1 MRFII
6 IALILLF
13 YHPVNAK
20 VKKINVPM
28 SDMPMKAIESPNS
41 KVNLI
46 MFVGGPGLKHG
57 KLGKVKNPL
66 IRAKSIFK
74 QSGANLYFFP
84 NPKKGKAMKLNYR
97 ISKKHADNILKV
109 SKIVKKRNNLP
120 TILVGHSRGGTSV
133 SNAAVVHGAKIDGI
147 VNAAAMTT
155 TSSKVSSKHII
166 TKILKKGVDTHILI
180 VHPKKDT
187 CLVTPYKP
195 LPKLMKNLKAKSKKL
210 VTINGGGTTGR
221 ECGPLHRHG
230 FENTEKELAN
240 SIINWASGL

>member
-1 MRFII
+1 MRFFIVV
-6 IALILLF
+6 LILLF
-13 YHPVNAK
+13 YNPVNAK
-20 VKKINVPM
+20 VTKINIPT

-46 MFVGGPGLKHG
+46 MFVGGAGLKHG

-66 IRAKSIFK
+66 IRARSIFK

-84 NPKKGKAMKLNYR
+84 NPKKGKAMKLSYR
-97 ISKKHADNILKV
+97 ISKKHADEILKV
-109 SKIVKKRNNLP
+109 SKIVKSRNNLP

-133 SNAAVVHGAKIDGI
+133 SNVAVVHGTKIDGI
-147 VNAAAMTT
+147 VNAAAMTK
-155 TSSKVSSKHII
+155 TSNKVSSKHII
-166 TKILKKGVDTHILI
+166 TKILKKSVNTHVLI

-187 CLVTPYKP
+187 CLVTPFSP
-195 LPKLMKNLKAKSKKL
+195 IPKLMKNLKAKSKKL

-230 FENTEKELAN
+230 FENTERELAD
-240 SIINWASGL
+240 SIINWSSGL

>member
-1 MRFII
+1 MRFFIVV
-6 IALILLF
+6 LILLF
-13 YHPVNAK
+13 YNPVNAK
-20 VKKINVPM
+20 VTKINIPT

-46 MFVGGPGLKHG
+46 MFVGGAGLKHG

-66 IRAKSIFK
+66 IRARSIFK

-84 NPKKGKAMKLNYR
+84 NPKKGKAMKLSYR
-97 ISKKHADNILKV
+97 ISKKHADEILKV
-109 SKIVKKRNNLP
+109 SKIVKSRNNLP

-133 SNAAVVHGAKIDGI
+133 SNVAVVHGAKIDGI
-147 VNAAAMTT
+147 VNAAAMTK
-155 TSSKVSSKHII
+155 TSNKVSSKHII
-166 TKILKKGVDTHILI
+166 TKILKKSVNTHVLI

-187 CLVTPYKP
+187 CLVTPFSP
-195 LPKLMKNLKAKSKKL
+195 IPKLMKNLKAKSKKL

-230 FENTEKELAN
+230 FENTERELAD
-240 SIINWASGL
+240 SIINWSSGL

>member
-1 MRFII
+1 MRFFIVV
-6 IALILLF
+6 LILLF
-13 YHPVNAK
+13 YNPVNAK
-20 VKKINVPM
+20 VTKINIPT

-46 MFVGGPGLKHG
+46 MFVGGAGLKHG

-66 IRAKSIFK
+66 IRARSIFK

-84 NPKKGKAMKLNYR
+84 NPKKGKAMKLSYR
-97 ISKKHADNILKV
+97 ISKKHADEILKV
-109 SKIVKKRNNLP
+109 SKIVKSRNNLP

-133 SNAAVVHGAKIDGI
+133 SNVAVIHGAKIDGI
-147 VNAAAMTT
+147 VNAAAMTK
-155 TSSKVSSKHII
+155 TSNKVSSKHII
-166 TKILKKGVDTHILI
+166 TKILKKSVNTHVLI

-187 CLVTPYKP
+187 CLVTPFSP
-195 LPKLMKNLKAKSKKL
+195 IPKLMKNLKAKSKKL

-230 FENTEKELAN
+230 FENTERELAD
-240 SIINWASGL
+240 SIINWSSGL

>member
-6 IALILLF
+6 IALILPL

-57 KLGKVKNPL
+57 KLFKVKNPL

-84 NPKKGKAMKLNYR
+84 NPKKGKAMKLNHR
-97 ISKKHADNILKV
+97 ISKKA
-109 SKIVKKRNNLP
+109 
-120 TILVGHSRGGTSV
+120 G
-133 SNAAVVHGAKIDGI
+133 
-147 VNAAAMTT
+147 
-155 TSSKVSSKHII
+155 
-166 TKILKKGVDTHILI
+166 
-180 VHPKKDT
+180 
-187 CLVTPYKP
+187 
-195 LPKLMKNLKAKSKKL
+195 
-210 VTINGGGTTGR
+210 ING
-221 ECGPLHRHG
+221 
-230 FENTEKELAN
+230 
-240 SIINWASGL
+240 

>member
-1 MRFII
+1 MRFFIVV
-6 IALILLF
+6 LILLF
-13 YHPVNAK
+13 YNPVNAK
-20 VKKINVPM
+20 VTKINIPT

-46 MFVGGPGLKHG
+46 MFVGGAGLKHG

-66 IRAKSIFK
+66 IRARSIFK

-84 NPKKGKAMKLNYR
+84 NPKKGKAMKLGYR
-97 ISKKHADNILKV
+97 ISKKHADEILKV
-109 SKIVKKRNNLP
+109 SKIVKSRNNLP

-133 SNAAVVHGAKIDGI
+133 SNVAVIHGAKIDGI
-147 VNAAAMTT
+147 VNAAAMTK
-155 TSSKVSSKHII
+155 TSNKVSSKHII
-166 TKILKKGVDTHILI
+166 TKILKKSVNTHVLI

-187 CLVTPYKP
+187 CLVTPFSP
-195 LPKLMKNLKAKSKKL
+195 IPKLMKNLKAKSKKL

-230 FENTEKELAN
+230 FENTERELAD
-240 SIINWASGL
+240 SIINWSSGL